1 MFPYPLTTERL
12 ASKNY
17 NEESCR
23 RKWCCKAGHD
33 PWSSAKH
40 GRGWRSPCE
49 HDRTSCSL
57 TRSLQSDLLA
67 KITTRNLVDKNGVP
81 GLDMTPV
88 AVASIFWASF
98 YPASVIEHHVPLPAH
113 YRATC

>member
-1 MFPYPLTTERL
+1 MFPYPLTTERH

-17 NEESCR
+17 NEESCGQ
-23 RKWCCKAGHD
+23 KWCSKAGHD
-33 PWSSAKH
+33 PCGCGKNFL
-40 GRGWRSPCE
+40 GFLLPCE
-49 HDRTSCSL
+49 RDRTSCSP
-57 TRSLQSDLLA
+57 TRSLQSDMLA
-67 KITTRNLVDKNGVP
+67 KITTRNLADKNGVP